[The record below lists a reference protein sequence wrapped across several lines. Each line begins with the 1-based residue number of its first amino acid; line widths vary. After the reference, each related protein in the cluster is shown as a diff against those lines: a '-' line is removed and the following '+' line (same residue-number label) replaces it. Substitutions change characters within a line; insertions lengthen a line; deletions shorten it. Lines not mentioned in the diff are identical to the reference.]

1 MRFINFRIKIININ
15 NTMSKKKISDQDQ
28 FESVENALSKTEHYI
43 EENQKSLTIIILA
56 IIVIVGGYLGY
67 KRFVVVPKEKEASAQ
82 MWMAEQYFAVDSFN
96 LALNGDG
103 NYLGF
108 LNIIDDY
115 SITKSANLA
124 NYYSGICYLH
134 MGEYENAIEYLK
146 KFESKD
152 KMIAPIALGS
162 IGDAYMELDKMNDA
176 LTFYKK
182 AANDF
187 TNNFTTPLYL
197 LKVGFVYEQLGKYD
211 QALEVYK
218 RIEIEFPNSTEG
230 RQIEKYIAQVELL
243 IKK

>member
-1 MRFINFRIKIININ
+1 
-15 NTMSKKKISDQDQ
+15 MSKKNVTNQDQ
-28 FESVENALSKTEHYI
+28 LETVENALSRTEHYI

-56 IIVIVGGYLGY
+56 IVIIIGGYLGY
-67 KRFVVVPKEKEASAQ
+67 KRFFVAPQEAEASSQ
-82 MWMAEQYFAVDSFN
+82 MWMAEQYFASDSFN

-115 SITKSANLA
+115 SVTKSANLA
-124 NYYSGICYLH
+124 YYYSGICYLH

-152 KMIAPIALGS
+152 QMVAPIAYGA
-162 IGDAYMELDKMNDA
+162 IGDAYMELNNIDDA

-187 TNNFTTPLYL
+187 TNSFTTPLYL
-197 LKVGFVYEQLGKYD
+197 LKVGFVYEQKGKFSD
-211 QALEVYK
+211 ALEVYK
-218 RIEIEFPNSTEG
+218 RIQIDFPNSTEG
-230 RQIEKYIAQVELL
+230 RQIEKFIAQAELL
-243 IKK
+243 IQK

>member
-1 MRFINFRIKIININ
+1 M
-15 NTMSKKKISDQDQ
+15 TKKKVSNQDQ

-56 IIVIVGGYLGY
+56 IIIIIGGYLGY
-67 KRFVVVPKEKEASAQ
+67 KRFVVAPQENEALAQ
-82 MWMAEQYFAVDSFN
+82 MWMAEQYFASDSFN
-96 LALNGDG
+96 LALHGDG

-124 NYYSGICYLH
+124 YYYSGICYLH
-134 MGEYENAIEYLK
+134 LGQFENAIEYLK

-152 KMIAPIALGS
+152 KMLAPIAYGA
-162 IGDAYMELDKMNDA
+162 IGDAYLELNNMSNA
-176 LTFYKK
+176 LNFYKK

-187 TNNFTTPLYL
+187 INNFTTPIYL
-197 LKVGFVYEQLGKYD
+197 LKAGFVYEQLGKYD
-211 QALEVYK
+211 EALKVYK
-218 RIEIEFPNSTEG
+218 RIESDFPNSAEG
-230 RQIEKYIAQVELL
+230 RQIEKYIAQAELM

>member
-1 MRFINFRIKIININ
+1 
-15 NTMSKKKISDQDQ
+15 MSKKKLSNQDQ

-56 IIVIVGGYLGY
+56 IVIIIGGYLGY
-67 KRFVVVPKEKEASAQ
+67 KRFVVVPQENEALAQ
-82 MWMAEQYFAVDSFN
+82 MWMAEQYFARDSFN

-124 NYYSGICYLH
+124 SYYAGISYLH
-134 MGEYENAIEYLK
+134 MGQYEKAIEYLK

-152 KMIAPIALGS
+152 KMIAPIAYGA
-162 IGDAYMELDKMNDA
+162 IGDANMELNNTKEA

-197 LKVGFVYEQLGKYD
+197 LKVGFVYEQMGDFEEAIK
-211 QALEVYK
+211 VYQ
-218 RIEIEFPNSTEG
+218 RIQSEFPNSTEG
-230 RQIEKYIAQVELL
+230 RQIEKYIAQAELL
-243 IKK
+243 MKK